1 MGKVIER
8 VKITNVFE
16 PSKSIEIDA
25 LIDIGAT
32 MVMLPQDIVHKLGLR
47 KVHEVKVRYAN
58 NKVEMKPVYRA
69 VVIEILG
76 REGTFD
82 VIYEE
87 EGSQPL

>member
-32 MVMLPQDIVHKLGLR
+32 MVVLPQDIVHKLLQTSYVR
-47 KVHEVKVRYAN
+47 KPSY
-58 NKVEMKPVYRA
+58 
-69 VVIEILG
+69 EIAFKG
-76 REGTFD
+76 D
-82 VIYEE
+82 
-87 EGSQPL
+87 